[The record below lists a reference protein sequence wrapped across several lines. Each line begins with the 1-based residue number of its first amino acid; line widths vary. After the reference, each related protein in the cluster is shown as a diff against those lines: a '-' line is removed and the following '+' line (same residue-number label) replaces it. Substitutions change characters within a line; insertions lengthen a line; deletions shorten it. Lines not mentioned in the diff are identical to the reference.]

1 MRLERTIGGVGL
13 ARVRVPPPRDE
24 LDRLPGAEQDFA
36 FMRRPWRG
44 GPGITLAA
52 AMILPLSRLLTRR
65 RWSGQENIP
74 ASGGVILVAN
84 HLSTVDPPLLA
95 HYVYAAGRNPRFMAT
110 SELWEVPIL
119 RQVLASAGQ
128 IPVYRR
134 DPSAQDA
141 LRDAIAALRA
151 GRAVVIYPEGGIT
164 TDPDYWPSRS
174 RTGVARLVLATG
186 APVIPVAQWGAQRIW
201 GKDRRLRLLRRP
213 EIRIHAGR
221 AVDLARFAER
231 SRPLPGNGPTGRGG
245 AAGGEAAGIEA
256 ADAGVVDAGVV
267 DVEAVDVDAPGGE
280 AVDGG
285 ADNARLLREV
295 TDAVMADLLVE
306 LERLRGEPYPRR
318 PGLDQVLP
326 VQPDAP
332 AGAYPNASRELAQ
345 PRDLARGGGDDG
357 NPAAPGERR

>member
-1 MRLERTIGGVGL
+1 
-13 ARVRVPPPRDE
+13 
-24 LDRLPGAEQDFA
+24 
-36 FMRRPWRG
+36 MRRPWRG

-119 RQVLASAGQ
+119 RHVLASAGQ

-186 APVIPVAQWGAQRIW
+186 APVIPVAQWGAQQIW
-201 GKDRRLRLLRRP
+201 GKDRRLRLIRRP

-231 SRPLPGNGPTGRGG
+231 SRTLPGNGATGRGD
-245 AAGGEAAGIEA
+245 AAGGEAAG
-256 ADAGVVDAGVV
+256 
-267 DVEAVDVDAPGGE
+267 VEAVDVEVVDGEATAGAAVSGEATAGAAVSGEATAGAAVSVGATGGA

-285 ADNARLLREV
+285 ADSARLLREV

-306 LERLRGEPYPRR
+306 LERLRGEPCPRR

-332 AGAYPNASRELAQ
+332 ADAYPNPSRELAQ
-345 PRDLARGGGDDG
+345 PWDLAPGGGVGGD
-357 NPAAPGERR
+357 PAAPGERR